1 MKIFPAIDLYQK
13 KAVRLLR
20 GDYRQ
25 MTVYSDH
32 PVQVADDFFRCGA
45 SYLHVVD
52 LEGARDGSTAN
63 IDVVRQI
70 AETGRLHVEIGG
82 GIRSMQTISDY
93 LQAGVFRVI
102 LGTAA
107 LQQQGFVRQA
117 IREFGAQHIVVGVDM
132 KDGFV
137 AVHGW
142 TEVSPQRGMDFCLQL
157 QQDGVQTIICT
168 DISKDGAMQGTN
180 FELYRQL
187 SASLEMD
194 IVASGGISTL
204 QDIETLRQMNLSGA
218 ILGKALYTGAID
230 LKQAIA
236 AGE

>member
-142 TEVSPQRGMDFCLQL
+142 TEVSQQRGMDFACNCSRTGYRRSSVPTSQKTVPCRGRILN
-157 QQDGVQTIICT
+157 CT
-168 DISKDGAMQGTN
+168 GSFRQVWRWISSLPEEFLRCRISKRCG
-180 FELYRQL
+180 R
-187 SASLEMD
+187 
-194 IVASGGISTL
+194 
-204 QDIETLRQMNLSGA
+204 
-218 ILGKALYTGAID
+218 
-230 LKQAIA
+230 
-236 AGE
+236 

>member
-20 GDYRQ
+20 GDYQQ

-63 IDVVRQI
+63 IDVVEQI

-142 TEVSPQRGMDFCLQL
+142 TEVSQQRGMDFCLQL

>member
-70 AETGRLHVEIGG
+70 SETGRLHVEIGG

-142 TEVSPQRGMDFCLQL
+142 TEVSQQRGMDFCLQL

>member
-52 LEGARDGSTAN
+52 LEGARD
-63 IDVVRQI
+63 
-70 AETGRLHVEIGG
+70 

>member
-1 MKIFPAIDLYQK
+1 
-13 KAVRLLR
+13 
-20 GDYRQ
+20 
-25 MTVYSDH
+25 
-32 PVQVADDFFRCGA
+32 
-45 SYLHVVD
+45 
-52 LEGARDGSTAN
+52 
-63 IDVVRQI
+63 
-70 AETGRLHVEIGG
+70 
-82 GIRSMQTISDY
+82 MQTISDY

-142 TEVSPQRGMDFCLQL
+142 TEVSQQRGMDFCLQL